1 MKLFI
6 IWSAFLKDQKELC
19 SVAIGN
25 FAQSFMGK
33 KQTPD
38 WKLVFNPLFCKRKSF
53 HKLPD
58 CTDHPRKVP
67 GGKFSEVETDVGL
80 CDNKSLSY
88 FYINIASRIQV
99 SAVKNHPLD
108 NFWFYLL
115 LAIGFREPF
124 LLQKGSRALPMS
136 AWQEGF
142 RTLRSA
148 SKGFALLKPTIF

>member
-1 MKLFI
+1 MNDVHPQLRVDIVAKSENKSFWSSFLQKARRFQRQSLWLLVATSEKLLSFKRI
-6 IWSAFLKDQKELC
+6 FE
-19 SVAIGN
+19 SV
-25 FAQSFMGK
+25 K
-33 KQTPD
+33 T
-38 WKLVFNPLFCKRKSF
+38 FCKRKSF

-108 NFWFYLL
+108 NF
-115 LAIGFREPF
+115 
-124 LLQKGSRALPMS
+124 
-136 AWQEGF
+136 
-142 RTLRSA
+142 
-148 SKGFALLKPTIF
+148 